1 MLSTLAT
8 LILTLTPGIC
18 NGNLAEE
25 AGRPPTTRLAT
36 RAFVGLNVKDART
49 CAEHLGWKF
58 RVVRRNDRSL
68 PRTLDRR
75 RDRVNVTVYQG
86 QVVGLYVG

>member
-1 MLSTLAT
+1 MLGTLAA
-8 LILTLTPGIC
+8 LTLTFMPGIC

-25 AGRPPTTRLAT
+25 TGRPPTTRFAT
-36 RAFVGLNVKDART
+36 RALVGLHVKDART

-68 PRTLDRR
+68 PITLDRR
-75 RDRVNVTVYQG
+75 KDRINATVYHG
-86 QVVGLYVG
+86 QVTYVYVG